1 MNNFIILTT
10 FKDEKILINI
20 EKIVCI
26 GQVKNRSIVYID
38 EFIDYSVKESI
49 NDILKLLSEKISK

>member
-1 MNNFIILTT
+1 MSNFINLTT
-10 FKDEKILINI
+10 LKDEKILINI

-26 GQVKNRSIVYID
+26 GQVKNRSIVCID

-49 NDILKLLSEKISK
+49 DDIFVLLSEKNSK